1 MGQMYSVTV
10 SAVAVTAAQDVFELN
25 VASTKAVRIHG
36 LVIGQYSDF
45 ADAQDELLSITLISG
60 HATSGSGGST
70 PTPAKLGG
78 AGLGAASST
87 VEANNTT
94 IASTGTP
101 LTHHADA
108 FNVRAGYQYRPTP
121 EERPEFAPSSRV
133 VVRITAPADS
143 LTLNATLIFEEIG

>member
-10 SAVAVTAAQDVFELN
+10 SAVAVTVAQDVFELN

-36 LVIGQYSDF
+36 LIIAQYSDA
-45 ADAQDELLSITLISG
+45 ADAQDELLSILIQSG
-60 HATSGSGGST
+60 YTTSGSGGSA
-70 PTPAKLGG
+70 PTPGKLGG

-94 IASTGTP
+94 VATSGTIV
-101 LTHHADA
+101 THHADA

-121 EERPEFAPSSRV
+121 EERIELAPSSRLV
-133 VVRITAPADS
+133 ARITAPADS